1 MELKVDVYIKHKL
14 QGGCLTG
21 GRVAGGKEHG
31 GGRWWECEGAAQDHS
46 DADTHTH
53 TLKLSLTLYHLNTCA
68 LTEKQVAH
76 TGILHLFFLSKGT
89 REVWRGRNL
98 RRGPGA

>member
-53 TLKLSLTLYHLNTCA
+53 THS
-68 LTEKQVAH
+68 
-76 TGILHLFFLSKGT
+76 
-89 REVWRGRNL
+89 
-98 RRGPGA
+98 